1 MSFGSFQGQLRPLVE
16 AAWKNHAGLL
26 GVSTTDTSERD
37 AWYRDNLWAACR
49 IKSSKDA
56 SDRQRGELLVWFAK
70 AAGASAA
77 IRARAPVHQE
87 RQPAVL
93 GWSAA
98 QAAAFWTLAKAA
110 RRAAEQR
117 AGKAESGTLE
127 GWIEARLAG
136 APVRARRAGGGE
148 WLMGTATD
156 GFDTAMS
163 VLAIE
168 AGNIY
173 WITRTSASSERRLRF
188 QLERFLEDLSW
199 LEGEPVGWKYVRG
212 IYHQVNSRDNLPDSM
227 QDCPAQQLFS
237 VLQMLDT
244 QIRRLCDR
252 WSVRPC
258 YCPTR
263 PPADPVLLT
272 QWRWFHSPTPG
283 HTRAPDGRL
292 LSAQAC
298 GAV

>member
-1 MSFGSFQGQLRPLVE
+1 MSFGLFQGQLRPLVE

-26 GVSTTDTSERD
+26 GVSTTDKSERD
-37 AWYRDNLWAACR
+37 SWYRDNLWAACR
-49 IKSSKDA
+49 IKSSKVA
-56 SDRQRGELLVWFAK
+56 SERQRGALLVWFAK

-77 IRARAPVHQE
+77 IRARAPVNLEQ
-87 RQPAVL
+87 QPAVL

-148 WLMGTATD
+148 WVMGSATD

-168 AGNIY
+168 AGNLY

-258 YCPTR
+258 FCPTR
-263 PPADPVLLT
+263 PPDDPGLLKE
-272 QWRWFHSPTPG
+272 WRWFHSPTPG
-283 HTRAPDGRL
+283 HTRAPNGHL
-292 LSAQAC
+292 LVAQEKGVA
-298 GAV
+298 